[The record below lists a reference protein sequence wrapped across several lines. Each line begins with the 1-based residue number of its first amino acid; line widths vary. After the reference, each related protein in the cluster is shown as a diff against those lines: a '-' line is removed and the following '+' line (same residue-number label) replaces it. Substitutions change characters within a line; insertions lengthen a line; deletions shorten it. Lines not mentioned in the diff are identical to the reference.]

1 MTLLPILDRELRVR
15 ARGQA
20 TYWTRFCVALA
31 GVLLCIQSLESSTWS
46 KASMLGSFV
55 FNGVV
60 GAAFLVSCS
69 ACLLTADA
77 ISAEW
82 REGTLSLLFLT
93 RVKVLD
99 VLLGKLASI
108 GIAGFCALLA
118 FVPILVVPVLAGGVT
133 GGEAFR
139 KCLGLLNA
147 LFLALVIG
155 LFSSAAES
163 ERSRALRRALL
174 ALSLVAIVP
183 FLAYVGWGR
192 GVFFY
197 GGLLSPV
204 VLLIR
209 AGDQAYTT
217 SPALFWWSF
226 AAVHLISWCF
236 LIRAGALLYQAVGRD
251 GGLNVERQRRS
262 AKELSRALGL
272 GVWQPSKEDSSPV
285 EWLVYRQYGVHAV
298 IWGIGVVALA
308 CNAWVP
314 LVRQAQGLPGGPFF
328 LAVASPLGTVSGLVG
343 GAMVAWVASRFFVGV
358 RRTGDLELLLTTP
371 VGAQT
376 VIEDQWKVLKRLFAW
391 PVLCM
396 QAPMLPQLLMGL
408 ARQPSG
414 TSGAME
420 AEITLLNLLTIA
432 NAFLGA
438 AALCWL
444 GLWFGLRSR
453 SQASAIVWAVGLGKG
468 VPSLVSLVGSLSAA
482 ALASPGVA
490 ASAGHSAAWWLP
502 EISICGFYLWLIAT
516 AKHCLTTDL
525 AGRESAIRLAGVSQ
539 ALTPAWT

>member
-1 MTLLPILDRELRVR
+1 MTLLPILGRELRGR

-31 GVLLCIQSLESSTWS
+31 GVLVCIQSLETSTWA
-46 KASMLGSFV
+46 KASTLGAFV

-99 VLLGKLASI
+99 VLLGKLASV
-108 GIAGFCALLA
+108 GIAGLSALLA
-118 FVPILVVPVLAGGVT
+118 FLPVLMVPVLAGGVT

-139 KCLGLLNA
+139 KCLGLLDL
-147 LFLALVIG
+147 LFLALVVG
-155 LFSSAAES
+155 LFSSAAER
-163 ERSRALRRALL
+163 EHSRALRRALL
-174 ALSLVAIVP
+174 LLGLVVVVP
-183 FLAYVGWGR
+183 FLGYVGWGR
-192 GVFFY
+192 GPFFF
-197 GGLLSPV
+197 GGLLSPL
-204 VLLIR
+204 VLLLR

-217 SPALFWWSF
+217 SPGPFWCAFLAVQFMSWGFLVQAGFRLHRAVAL
-226 AAVHLISWCF
+226 
-236 LIRAGALLYQAVGRD
+236 D
-251 GGLNVERQRRS
+251 GGLNTERKPPSPEEANRAVGLGIWQP
-262 AKELSRALGL
+262 AKEDAT
-272 GVWQPSKEDSSPV
+272 PV

-298 IWGIGVVALA
+298 IWAIGVLALA

-314 LVRQAQGLPGGPFF
+314 LVRQAQGVPGGAFF
-328 LAVASPLGTVSGLVG
+328 LAVASPLGTVSGLIG

-371 VGAQT
+371 VGAQN
-376 VIEDQWKVLKRLFAW
+376 IIDDQWKVLKKLFVW

-396 QAPMLPQLLMGL
+396 QAPMLPQFLAGL
-408 ARQPSG
+408 SPTAAASV
-414 TSGAME
+414 TSMRIGSDL
-420 AEITLLNLLTIA
+420 TLLKLLTVG

-453 SQASAIVWAVGLGKG
+453 TQASAIVWTVGLAKG
-468 VPSLVSLVGSLSAA
+468 IPSLVSLAGSIAAA
-482 ALASPGVA
+482 ALASPLGRSYTA
-490 ASAGHSAAWWLP
+490 YAAAWWIP
-502 EISICGFYLWLIAT
+502 ELGITVFYLWLIAT
-516 AKHCLTTDL
+516 AKRCLVDEL
-525 AGRESAIRLAGVSQ
+525 AGRERAGVN
-539 ALTPAWT
+539 LRYCH